1 MKLAPGP
8 EADFWR
14 AQENMGPVVAG
25 QPGFLAVIGG
35 EIAASSWMYFCGKFA
50 TPDDMNA
57 WYGCKDHQPVM
68 RKAHSAWFDAF
79 YIRKWR
85 RPAQG
90 EALAG
95 PLLCETAI
103 VPPEVLPHDVRDAT
117 VEALRTALPEL
128 NAAPF
133 ETAIGEYEPQ
143 PFQFVGPLAEFPVP
157 APVRYLL
164 VTHWD
169 TAEDLAA
176 WLGSAALKSL
186 GALGEVSSD
195 VSVLIR
201 HAPGEREGLN
211 ADGSLRSWSRRA
223 ST

>member
-1 MKLAPGP
+1 MKLAAGP

-14 AQENMGPVVAG
+14 AQGQIGPVVAG

-35 EIAASSWMYFCGKFA
+35 PIAASSWMYFCGKFA
-50 TPDDMNA
+50 TPQDMNA
-57 WYGCKDHQPVM
+57 WYECPDHRPVM
-68 RKAHSAWFDAF
+68 DLAHSTWFDAF

-85 RPAQG
+85 RPADG
-90 EALAG
+90 EALTG

-103 VPPEVLPHDVRDAT
+103 VSPAALPDEVRDAT
-117 VEALRTALPEL
+117 VDMLRAALPAF
-128 NAAPF
+128 NPPPF

-143 PFQFVGPLAEFPVP
+143 PFQFVGPLEEFPQV

-176 WLGSAALKSL
+176 WLDSAALKSL
-186 GALGEVSSD
+186 ADLGDVRSD
-195 VSVLIR
+195 VSVLLR
-201 HAPGEREGLN
+201 HAPGERAGLN
-211 ADGSLRSWSRRA
+211 ADGSLRSWARPA
-223 ST
+223 